1 MIQRKFYDFSV
12 LISVYWKENFI
23 YLRDAL
29 DSVLN
34 QTLVPNEIVLVKD
47 GPLSEELELVI
58 AKYVCEYPEIFKIVT
73 LVENKGLGNAL
84 AVGINSCTNELIARM
99 DSDDICFHDRFEKQ
113 INHMLKNTE
122 VSVLGTSVREF
133 NVKTNDLDTYRRLPV
148 EFNSIIKFAKFRN
161 PLNHPS
167 VIFKKTDVI
176 AVNSY
181 VDMPFFEDYFLW
193 IRLIKK
199 GYIIENLYE
208 PLLHFRVGNDMIGRR
223 HGHLYLKSEL
233 RFITAA
239 KSLRFINLFQYI
251 ISILLKTPLRLI
263 PKSFLLFI
271 YRKFLR

>member
-1 MIQRKFYDFSV
+1 MNQRKFHDFSV
-12 LISVYWKENFI
+12 LISVYSKENFI

-47 GPLSEELELVI
+47 GPLTEELESVI
-58 AKYVCEYPEIFKIVT
+58 SKYVFEYPAIFKIIT
-73 LVENKGLGNAL
+73 LAENKGLGNAL
-84 AVGINSCTNELIARM
+84 AVGINACTYKLIARM

-113 INHMLKNTE
+113 INHMMKNSV
-122 VSVLGTSVREF
+122 VSVLGTSIREF
-133 NVKTNDLDTYRRLPV
+133 NVKPNDLDTHRRLPV
-148 EFNSIIKFAKFRN
+148 DFNAIKKFAKFRN

-167 VIFKKTDVI
+167 VMFKKADVL

-181 VDMPFFEDYFLW
+181 LNMPFFEDYFLW
-193 IRLIKK
+193 IRLIKN

-223 HGHLYLKSEL
+223 HGLLYLKSEL
-233 RFITAA
+233 RFLAAA
-239 KSLRFINLFQYI
+239 KSLNFINSFQYI
-251 ISILLKTPLRLI
+251 VSILLKTPLRLI
-263 PKSFLLFI
+263 PKSLLLFI